1 MAIKNLT
8 SIHDLV
14 QGDDAPVANMENQKG
29 PGFAFPIADGTPSAL
44 K

>member
-14 QGDDAPVANMENQKG
+14 QGDDAPLANIENQKG
-29 PGFAFPIADGTPSAL
+29 P
-44 K
+44 